1 MGVLDA
7 ESPPLA
13 ARDDIAVFET
23 AVDQF
28 RDEHAQHPMTATRR
42 GNPIVDRRSQPF
54 GRCGFIARTL

>member
-7 ESPPLA
+7 EKPTLA
-13 ARDDIAVFET
+13 ARDGVAILEAAVVRFC
-23 AVDQF
+23 
-28 RDEHAQHPMTATRR
+28 DEHAQGHVAATRR